1 MRRIDKVQLMIMEAL
16 KDSHVGRIGAMSA
29 LLSITLSIA
38 KEEADNLPGNLDV
51 MPNDPIKIINKF
63 FIIYIINNYGWI
75 FNIYFGRV

>member
-51 MPNDPIKIINKF
+51 MPNDPIKIINKLLAE
-63 FIIYIINNYGWI
+63 IQEWQD
-75 FNIYFGRV
+75 YFLDLAR